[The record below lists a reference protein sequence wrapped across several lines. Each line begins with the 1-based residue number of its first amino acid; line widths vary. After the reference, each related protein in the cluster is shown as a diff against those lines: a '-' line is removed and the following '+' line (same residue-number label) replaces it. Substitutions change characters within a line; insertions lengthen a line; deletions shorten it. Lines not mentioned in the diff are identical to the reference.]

1 MAHRST
7 CPRSVPAKQ
16 GLQRRAEGQNLFGL
30 TASSE
35 VVIKSWKS
43 RIISSPFDGK
53 ERRESTKE
61 LLEKNMDQ
69 GLKEFYFFSEFLNR
83 RVYNATGLRIG
94 KISDLVAERAEPYP
108 MIIGM
113 MVRAR
118 GSKRY
123 LPWEKIIQ
131 IEPRFALSEKELIDL
146 KSPLPG
152 KDIILLREEVMDKQ
166 IVDTF
171 GAKVVRVNDHPFL
184 RVNSNLRLVHVDVGF
199 RGLMRRVG
207 WERVMD
213 QALRWLFSYDLPN
226 QFISWKYVQLL
237 SGSDLLH
244 LSVSQKKLSHLHPA
258 DLADII
264 EDLGG
269 RQRSAIFHAL
279 DTETAAEAL
288 EEIDP
293 KIQKALIETIPVEKA
308 SDIVEEMSPS
318 DAADL
323 LGDLPEERAEEILEG
338 MEQER
343 AEDLREL
350 LVHPDET
357 AGGLMTT
364 AYLSLTP
371 GDTIETAIGQIKA
384 AAQNLDIMDYIF
396 IVDEGEVLQGVVSIR
411 DLLTAQPHQ
420 TLAQIQP
427 TRVVSVKLDED
438 QNEVVEAFAK
448 YGFRA
453 LPVVDEKGHLKG
465 VISFRSVLD
474 VLAPEAG

>member
-1 MAHRST
+1 MN
-7 CPRSVPAKQ
+7 
-16 GLQRRAEGQNLFGL
+16 QNL
-30 TASSE
+30 
-35 VVIKSWKS
+35 K
-43 RIISSPFDGK
+43 D
-53 ERRESTKE
+53 
-61 LLEKNMDQ
+61 
-69 GLKEFYFFSEFLNR
+69 FYFFSDFLNR
-83 RVYNATGLRIG
+83 RVYHPSLRKVG
-94 KISDLVAERAEPYP
+94 SISDLVAERAEPYP
-108 MIIGM
+108 MIIGIII
-113 MVRAR
+113 RTKGR
-118 GSKRY
+118 EKRFY
-123 LPWEKIIQ
+123 LPWEKMDQ
-131 IEPRFALSEKELIDL
+131 IEPQIIFSENDL
-146 KSPLPG
+146 RPLNASLPE
-152 KDIILLREEVMDKQ
+152 KDIVLLREEVMDKQ
-166 IVDTF
+166 IVDTH
-171 GAKVVRVNDHPFL
+171 GAKVVRVNDLHFL
-184 RVNSNLRLVHVDVGF
+184 RVDSRLRLVHVDVGF

-207 WERVMD
+207 WEKLVDRI
-213 QALRWLFSYDLPN
+213 LRWLFSYDLPN

-237 SGSDLLH
+237 SGSDLLQ

-264 EDLGG
+264 EDLSS
-269 RQRSAIFHAL
+269 RERSAIFHAL

-323 LGDLPEERAEEILEG
+323 LADLPEERAEEILEG
-338 MEQER
+338 MEHGK

-371 GDTIETAIGQIKA
+371 GVTIDTAIARLKA
-384 AAQNLDIMDYIF
+384 EAPNLDIMDYIF
-396 IVDEGEVLQGVVSIR
+396 VVDAEEVLLGVVSIR
-411 DLLTAQPHQ
+411 DLLTAQSHQ
-420 TLAQIQP
+420 TLSEIQP
-427 TRVVSVKLDED
+427 TRVVSVKPDED

-453 LPVVDEKGHLKG
+453 LPVVDEENHLRG

-474 VLAPEAG
+474 ILAPDAG

>member
-1 MAHRST
+1 MN
-7 CPRSVPAKQ
+7 
-16 GLQRRAEGQNLFGL
+16 QN
-30 TASSE
+30 
-35 VVIKSWKS
+35 
-43 RIISSPFDGK
+43 
-53 ERRESTKE
+53 
-61 LLEKNMDQ
+61 
-69 GLKEFYFFSEFLNR
+69 LKEFYFFSNFVNR
-83 RVYNATGLRIG
+83 SVFNPSGQKMG

-113 MVRAR
+113 VIHAKYR
-118 GSKRY
+118 GKKFY
-123 LPWEKIIQ
+123 LPWEKILQ
-131 IEPRFALSEKELIDL
+131 IEPRIILSENELTL
-146 KSPLPG
+146 PKPSPPAHNL
-152 KDIILLREEVMDKQ
+152 ILIQEEVMDKQ

-171 GAKVVRVNDHPFL
+171 GAKVVRVNDLHFL
-184 RVNSNLRLVHVDVGF
+184 RVDSRLRLVHVDVGF

-207 WERVMD
+207 WEKAVDR
-213 QALRWLFSYDLPN
+213 ALQWLFSYDLPN

-264 EDLGG
+264 EDLSS

-293 KIQKALIETIPVEKA
+293 KIQKALIETVSAEKA

-323 LGDLPEERAEEILEG
+323 LADLPEERAEEILEG
-338 MEQER
+338 MEQEK

-350 LVHPDET
+350 LVHPEET
-357 AGGLMTT
+357 AGALMTT
-364 AYLSLTP
+364 AYLSLSP
-371 GDTIETAIGQIKA
+371 GVTAETAIARLKA
-384 AAQNLDIMDYIF
+384 EAENLDIIDYVYVVNEEEI
-396 IVDEGEVLQGVVSIR
+396 LLGVVSIR
-411 DLLTAQPHQ
+411 DLLTAQSQ
-420 TLAQIQP
+420 QRLSDLLAP
-427 TRVVSVKLDED
+427 RVVSVKLEEN

-453 LPVVDEKGHLKG
+453 LPVVDEGEHLKG
-465 VISFRSVLD
+465 VIGFRSVLD
-474 VLAPEAG
+474 VLAPDAG

>member
-1 MAHRST
+1 
-7 CPRSVPAKQ
+7 
-16 GLQRRAEGQNLFGL
+16 
-30 TASSE
+30 
-35 VVIKSWKS
+35 
-43 RIISSPFDGK
+43 
-53 ERRESTKE
+53 
-61 LLEKNMDQ
+61 MDQ

-83 RVYNATGLRIG
+83 RVYNAAGGRVG

-108 MIIGM
+108 LITGM
-113 MVRAR
+113 VVRAR
-118 GSKRY
+118 GRKR
-123 LPWEKIIQ
+123 LIPWEKIIQ
-131 IEPRFALSEKELIDL
+131 IEPRFSLSEKELIDL
-146 KSPLPG
+146 KFPLPE
-152 KDIILLREEVMDKQ
+152 KDVILLREEVMDKQ

-171 GAKVVRVNDHPFL
+171 GAKVVRVNDLHFL
-184 RVNSNLRLVHVDVGF
+184 RVDSRLRLVHVDVGF

-207 WERVMD
+207 WEKLVD
-213 QALRWLFSYDLPN
+213 QALRWFFSYVLPN

-237 SGSDLLH
+237 SGSDLLR

-264 EDLGG
+264 EDLSG
-269 RQRSAIFHAL
+269 RDRSAVFHAL
-279 DTETAAEAL
+279 DTETAAETL

-293 KIQKALIETIPVEKA
+293 KIQKAIIETIPVEKA

-338 MEQER
+338 MEQEK

-350 LVHPDET
+350 LVHADET

-371 GDTIETAIGQIKA
+371 TVTVETAIARLKA
-384 AAQNLDIMDYIF
+384 GAANLDIMDYIF
-396 IVDEGEVLQGVVSIR
+396 ILDEAEILQGVVSIR
-411 DLLTAQPHQ
+411 DLLTAHPHQ
-420 TLAQIQP
+420 TLAEIQP
-427 TRVVSVKLDED
+427 SRVVSVKVGED

-453 LPVVDEKGHLKG
+453 LPVVDEEGHLRG
-465 VISFRSVLD
+465 VISFRSVL
-474 VLAPEAG
+474 GIGT

>member
-1 MAHRST
+1 
-7 CPRSVPAKQ
+7 
-16 GLQRRAEGQNLFGL
+16 
-30 TASSE
+30 
-35 VVIKSWKS
+35 
-43 RIISSPFDGK
+43 
-53 ERRESTKE
+53 
-61 LLEKNMDQ
+61 MDQ
-69 GLKEFYFFSEFLNR
+69 NLKEFYFFSDFLNR
-83 RVYNATGLRIG
+83 RVYNASGQRVG
-94 KISDLVAERAEPYP
+94 RISDLVAERAEPYP

-113 MVRAR
+113 MVRT
-118 GSKRY
+118 KRRKMP

-131 IEPRFALSEKELIDL
+131 IEPRLSFSEKELSDV
-146 KSPLPG
+146 KTSLPE

-171 GAKVVRVNDHPFL
+171 GAKVVRVNDLHFL
-184 RVNSNLRLVHVDVGF
+184 RVDSRLRLVHVDVGF

-207 WERVMD
+207 WEKIVD
-213 QALRWLFSYDLPN
+213 QALRWFFSYVLPN

-237 SGSDLLH
+237 SGSGLLH

-264 EDLGG
+264 EDLSG
-269 RQRSAIFHAL
+269 RERSAIFHAL
-279 DTETAAEAL
+279 DAETAAEAL

-338 MEQER
+338 MEQDK

-364 AYLSLTP
+364 AYLTLSP
-371 GDTIETAIGQIKA
+371 GVTIETALARLKA
-384 AAQNLDIMDYIF
+384 EAPNLDIMDYIF
-396 IVDEGEVLQGVVSIR
+396 VVDDEEVLLGVVSIR
-411 DLLTAQPHQ
+411 DLLTAQSHQ
-420 TLAQIQP
+420 TLSEIQP
-427 TRVVSVKLDED
+427 ARVVSVKPDED

-453 LPVVDEKGHLKG
+453 LPVVDERGHLKG
-465 VISFRSVLD
+465 VIGFRSVLE

>member
-1 MAHRST
+1 M
-7 CPRSVPAKQ
+7 
-16 GLQRRAEGQNLFGL
+16 E
-30 TASSE
+30 
-35 VVIKSWKS
+35 
-43 RIISSPFDGK
+43 
-53 ERRESTKE
+53 
-61 LLEKNMDQ
+61 Q
-69 GLKEFYFFSEFLNR
+69 GLKEFYFFSDFLNR
-83 RVYNATGLRIG
+83 KVCNASRQRVG
-94 KISDLVAERAEPYP
+94 KITDLVAERTEPYP

-113 MVRAR
+113 MVRTKGR
-118 GSKRY
+118 KRY
-123 LPWEKIIQ
+123 LPWERIVQ
-131 IEPRFALSEKELIDL
+131 IEPQLTLSEKELIDL
-146 KSPLPG
+146 KTSLPE

-171 GAKVVRVNDHPFL
+171 GAKVVRVNDLHFL
-184 RVNSNLRLVHVDVGF
+184 RVDSRLRLVHVDVGF

-207 WERVMD
+207 WEKLVD
-213 QALRWLFSYDLPN
+213 QALRWFFSYVLPN

-264 EDLGG
+264 EDLSG
-269 RQRSAIFHAL
+269 RDRSAIFHAL
-279 DTETAAEAL
+279 DAEMAAETL

-338 MEQER
+338 MEQEK

-371 GDTIETAIGQIKA
+371 GIAIETAIGRLKA
-384 AAQNLDIMDYIF
+384 EAQNLDIMDYIF
-396 IVDEGEVLQGVVSIR
+396 IVDEEEVLQGVVSIR

-465 VISFRSVLD
+465 VISFRSVL
-474 VLAPEAG
+474 GIGT

>member
-1 MAHRST
+1 MMD
-7 CPRSVPAKQ
+7 
-16 GLQRRAEGQNLFGL
+16 QNL
-30 TASSE
+30 
-35 VVIKSWKS
+35 
-43 RIISSPFDGK
+43 R
-53 ERRESTKE
+53 
-61 LLEKNMDQ
+61 
-69 GLKEFYFFSEFLNR
+69 EFYFFSEFLNR
-83 RVYNATGLRIG
+83 RVYNVSRQKVG
-94 KISDLVAERAEPYP
+94 KIVDLVAERAEPYP

-113 MVRAR
+113 RVRTR
-118 GSKRY
+118 GRKEY

-131 IEPRFALSEKELIDL
+131 IEPRLTLSEMDL
-146 KSPLPG
+146 LDPEHSFPE
-152 KDIILLREEVMDKQ
+152 KDTILLREEVMDKQ

-171 GAKVVRVNDHPFL
+171 GAKVVRVNDLHFL
-184 RVNSNLRLVHVDVGF
+184 RVDSCLRLVHVDVGF

-207 WERVMD
+207 WEKLVD
-213 QALRWLFSYDLPN
+213 QVLRWFFSYILPN

-269 RQRSAIFHAL
+269 RERSAIFHAL
-279 DTETAAEAL
+279 DAETAAEAL

-293 KIQKALIETIPVEKA
+293 KIQKALIETISVEKA

-323 LGDLPEERAEEILEG
+323 LADLPEERAEEILEG
-338 MEQER
+338 MEQEK

-350 LVHPDET
+350 LVHSDET

-371 GDTIETAIGQIKA
+371 RVTVETAIARLKA
-384 AAQNLDIMDYIF
+384 EAPNLDIMDYIF
-396 IVDEGEVLQGVVSIR
+396 IVDEEEVLQGVVSIR
-411 DLLTAQPHQ
+411 DLLTAHSTQ
-420 TLAQIQP
+420 TLSEIQP
-427 TRVVSVKLDED
+427 GRVVSVKPNED
-438 QNEVVEAFAK
+438 QHEVVEAFAK

-453 LPVVDEKGHLKG
+453 LPVVDEGGHLKG
-465 VISFRSVLD
+465 VIGFRSVLD

>member
-1 MAHRST
+1 
-7 CPRSVPAKQ
+7 
-16 GLQRRAEGQNLFGL
+16 
-30 TASSE
+30 
-35 VVIKSWKS
+35 
-43 RIISSPFDGK
+43 
-53 ERRESTKE
+53 
-61 LLEKNMDQ
+61 MDQ
-69 GLKEFYFFSEFLNR
+69 NLKEFYFFSNFLNR
-83 RVYNATGLRIG
+83 RVYNASGQKVG

-113 MVRAR
+113 MVRSR
-118 GSKRY
+118 GREMS

-131 IEPRFALSEKELIDL
+131 IEPQLTFSEKELMDL
-146 KSPLPG
+146 KTSRPE
-152 KDIILLREEVMDKQ
+152 KDIILLKEEVMDKQ

-171 GAKVVRVNDHPFL
+171 GAKVVRVNDLHFL
-184 RVNSNLRLVHVDVGF
+184 RVDSRLRLVHVDVGF

-207 WERVMD
+207 WEKLVD
-213 QALRWLFSYDLPN
+213 QALRWIFSYILPN

-237 SGSDLLH
+237 SGSGLLH

-264 EDLGG
+264 EDLSG
-269 RQRSAIFHAL
+269 RERSAIFHAL
-279 DTETAAEAL
+279 DAETAAEAL

-293 KIQKALIETIPVEKA
+293 KIQKALIETISVEKA

-323 LGDLPEERAEEILEG
+323 LGDLPEERAEEILGG
-338 MEQER
+338 MEQEK

-364 AYLSLTP
+364 AYLTLPP
-371 GDTIETAIGQIKA
+371 GVTIETAIVRLKA
-384 AAQNLDIMDYIF
+384 EAPNLDIMDYIF
-396 IVDEGEVLQGVVSIR
+396 IVDEEEILLGVVSIR
-411 DLLTAQPHQ
+411 DLLTAQSHQ
-420 TLAQIQP
+420 TLSEIQ
-427 TRVVSVKLDED
+427 TGRVVSVRPDED

-453 LPVVDEKGHLKG
+453 LPVVDEGGHLMG